1 MESLHWQF
9 PLSWYLFEPFMVI
22 GYYFSSL
29 RNPLSGLYSL
39 LGGMLIF
46 YFFLRIW
53 KLSQKKIT
61 FLHWFFSTLWGFFL
75 IGFSFSLFIFYILFF
90 PLPKVKPLVNKEEIL
105 VVDFHSHTLYSH
117 DGLVSPEENLRW
129 HLTSGFNALAITDHG
144 EIKGALLTQKIAKE
158 NYPQMLV
165 IPGEEINDNQGNQLL
180 LLGLSER
187 ISSPGSST
195 EEIVKLAHQK
205 GGVVI
210 VAHIWDKKGSDWDFL
225 VKAGVDGFEVKG
237 RTKQPLS
244 RETEKRLIDFCQKN
258 GLVMIAGTNWHGWG
272 QTNNLW
278 TLVKLANGTKLSH
291 EEKLKIILGLFRE
304 KKITSFRAV
313 TFPLF
318 NGLNFWRLFSLA
330 VWLIGGIKFFHL
342 PAKKRN
348 LFFSLF
354 FLTSGIFLTLKG
366 YDFLMKA
373 RFFTGNKTINQISL
387 ILFLFGLFSFGLGL
401 FLLWKK
407 YLKKLKIQN

>member
-9 PLSWYLFEPFMVI
+9 PLSWYLFEPFMMI
-22 GYYFSSL
+22 AYYLSSL

-39 LGGMLIF
+39 LGGTLIF
-46 YFFLRIW
+46 YFLLRIR
-53 KLSQKKIT
+53 KLYRKNIS

-75 IGFSFSLFIFYILFF
+75 IGFSFFLFIFYILFF
-90 PLPKVKPLVNKEEIL
+90 PLPKVKPLVNEKEVL

-117 DGLVSPEENLRW
+117 DGLVSPEENLSW
-129 HLTSGFNALAITDHG
+129 HLATGFNGLAITDHG
-144 EIKGALLTQKIAKE
+144 EIEGTLITHKIAKE
-158 NYPQMLV
+158 KYPQIFV
-165 IPGEEINDNQGNQLL
+165 IPGEEINDNQGNKLL
-180 LLGLSER
+180 VLGLSEK

-205 GGVVI
+205 GGTVI
-210 VAHIWDKKGSDWDFL
+210 VAHVWDKKGGDWDSL

-244 RETEKRLIDFCQKN
+244 RETERRLVDFCQKN

-272 QTNNLW
+272 QTNHLW

-291 EEKLKIILGLFRE
+291 EEKLKMILGLFRE
-304 KKITSFRAV
+304 KKIASFQAI
-313 TFPLF
+313 TFSPF
-318 NGLNFWRLFSLA
+318 NSLNFWRLFSLA

-342 PAKKRN
+342 PAKKLN

-354 FLTSGIFLTLKG
+354 FLGSSIFFLLKG
-366 YDFLMKA
+366 YNFLMKA
-373 RFFTGNKTINQISL
+373 KFFTENKLVNQISP

-401 FLLWKK
+401 FLLWEKC
-407 YLKKLKIQN
+407 LKRKFAF